1 VKELKKSGYEQDVV
15 KIALESE
22 KTKQEEST
30 ERQKRIEAESKIIVE
45 QEKRKTIEKEFEMA
59 QEKAN

>member
-1 VKELKKSGYEQDVV
+1 MKELKKSGYEQDVV